1 MISLGWFSGEPDLRS
16 NPAALRIVHVHN
28 ITSGTCTRIILILG
42 LIGGA
47 KKAGTVVG
55 AMILC
60 VPNAV
65 ILARGVQSGVP
76 SRIRGS
82 DRLGILVDD
91 QFYYPATW

>member
-1 MISLGWFSGEPDLRS
+1 M
-16 NPAALRIVHVHN
+16 
-28 ITSGTCTRIILILG
+28 
-42 LIGGA
+42 
-47 KKAGTVVG
+47 KAGTVVG